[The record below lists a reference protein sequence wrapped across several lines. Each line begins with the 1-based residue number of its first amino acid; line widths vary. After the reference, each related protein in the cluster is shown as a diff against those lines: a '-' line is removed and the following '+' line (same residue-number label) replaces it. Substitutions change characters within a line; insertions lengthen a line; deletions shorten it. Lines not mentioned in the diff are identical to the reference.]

1 MAARAQRKSEA
12 AEEARVIEKRTIPD
26 FDRLI
31 HEKVRLSIMSALA
44 VNDKLSFVELRDIVQ
59 TSDGNIS
66 VHSRKLE
73 DAGYLATKKYFI
85 GRLPRTDYQMTAAGR
100 KAFEKYISH
109 MEALVKT
116 NKK

>member
-1 MAARAQRKSEA
+1 MAARAQRKSES
-12 AEEARVIEKRTIPD
+12 AEEPRVIERRTVPD

-73 DAGYLATKKYFI
+73 DAGYLTTKKYFI

>member
-1 MAARAQRKSEA
+1 MAAKAQRNTA
-12 AEEARVIEKRTIPD
+12 PAEQPRVIERRTVPD

-31 HEKVRLSIMSALA
+31 HERVRMSIMSALA
-44 VNDKLSFVELRDIVQ
+44 VNDKLTFVELRDVVQ

-73 DAGYLATKKYFI
+73 EAGYLVTKKYFV
-85 GRLPRTDYQMTAAGR
+85 GRIPRTDYQITAAGR
-100 KAFEKYISH
+100 RAFEKYLAH

>member
-1 MAARAQRKSEA
+1 MAAKAQRNTATAEA
-12 AEEARVIEKRTIPD
+12 PRVIEKRTVPD

-31 HEKVRLSIMSALA
+31 HERVRMSIMSALA
-44 VNDKLSFVELRDIVQ
+44 VNDKLTFVELRDIVQ

-73 DAGYLATKKYFI
+73 EAGYLVTKKYFV
-85 GRLPRTDYQMTAAGR
+85 GRIPRTDYQITAAGR
-100 KAFEKYISH
+100 RAFEKYLTH
-109 MEALVKT
+109 MEALVKS

>member
-1 MAARAQRKSEA
+1 MAAKAQRNTA
-12 AEEARVIEKRTIPD
+12 PAEESRVIEKRTVPQ

-31 HEKVRLSIMSALA
+31 HERVRMSIMSALA
-44 VNDKLSFVELRDIVQ
+44 VNDKLNFVELRDIVQ

-73 DAGYLATKKYFI
+73 EAGYITTKKYFV
-85 GRLPRTDYQMTAAGR
+85 GRIPRTDYQITAAGKR
-100 KAFEKYISH
+100 AFEKYIGH
-109 MEALVKT
+109 MEALVKS

>member
-1 MAARAQRKSEA
+1 MAARAQRNTAA
-12 AEEARVIEKRTIPD
+12 AEEPRVIEKRTVPD
-26 FDRLI
+26 FDRMI

-44 VNDKLSFVELRDIVQ
+44 VNDKLTFVELRDIVQ

-66 VHSRKLE
+66 VHARKLE
-73 DAGYLATKKYFI
+73 DAGYIVTKKYFV
-85 GRLPRTDYQMTAAGR
+85 GRIPRTDYQMTAAGR
-100 KAFEKYISH
+100 RAFEKYISH

>member
-1 MAARAQRKSEA
+1 MAAKAQRNTA
-12 AEEARVIEKRTIPD
+12 PAEPPRVIERRTVPH

-31 HEKVRLSIMSALA
+31 HERVRMSIMSALA
-44 VNDKLSFVELRDIVQ
+44 VNDKLTFVELRDVVQ

-73 DAGYLATKKYFI
+73 EAGYIVTKKYFV
-85 GRLPRTDYQMTAAGR
+85 GRIPRTDYQITAAGR
-100 KAFEKYISH
+100 RAFEKYLAH

>member
-1 MAARAQRKSEA
+1 MAARAQRNTAA
-12 AEEARVIEKRTIPD
+12 AEEPRVIEKRTVPD
-26 FDRLI
+26 FDRMI

-44 VNDKLSFVELRDIVQ
+44 VNEKLTFVELRDIVQ

-66 VHSRKLE
+66 VHARKLE
-73 DAGYLATKKYFI
+73 DAGYIVTKKYFV
-85 GRLPRTDYQMTAAGR
+85 GRIPRTDYQMTAAGR
-100 KAFEKYISH
+100 RAFEKYIAH